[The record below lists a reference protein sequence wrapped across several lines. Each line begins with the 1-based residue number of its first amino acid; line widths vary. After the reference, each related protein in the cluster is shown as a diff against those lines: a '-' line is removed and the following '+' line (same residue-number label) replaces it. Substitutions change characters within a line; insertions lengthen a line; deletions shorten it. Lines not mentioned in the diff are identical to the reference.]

1 MPPRNGRKPSTLMA
15 IGLTFV
21 VLGALQAALT
31 DMDAGGLGG
40 MTGGVLVFLVGLTL
54 AVRRRHKSA

>member
-1 MPPRNGRKPSTLMA
+1 MGSRTERKPSILMA
-15 IGLTFV
+15 IGLTLV

-31 DMDAGGLGG
+31 DMDAGQLGF